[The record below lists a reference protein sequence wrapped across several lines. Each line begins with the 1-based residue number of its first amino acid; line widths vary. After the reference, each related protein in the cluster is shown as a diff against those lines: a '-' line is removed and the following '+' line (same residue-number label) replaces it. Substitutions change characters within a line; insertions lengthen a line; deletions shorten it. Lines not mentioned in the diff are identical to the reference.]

1 MTVPTLGPVTKL
13 LHAANSHPTG
23 DFLAIFAHD
32 GVVDDWGR
40 EYIGR
45 GAIKEWSDREFIGA
59 KVSLSVIRRPRSPIT
74 NSKSAPRSGATA
86 TPDRARPRH
95 PALKVRQGRTQFR
108 EGLQA
113 ARANQQASAGHRPP
127 DGQPHSE
134 GSVLVAAGSA
144 LASGW
149 STCCLSWWR
158 DFTPSLRNALRR

>member
-59 KVSLSVIRRPRSPIT
+59 KVSLSVIKTTTISDNELQISAEVGGDGYTGPSTATTSSAQGPAGQNPVSRRTAGGPGE
-74 NSKSAPRSGATA
+74 SAGESGA
-86 TPDRARPRH
+86 
-95 PALKVRQGRTQFR
+95 PA
-108 EGLQA
+108 A
-113 ARANQQASAGHRPP
+113 
-127 DGQPHSE
+127 
-134 GSVLVAAGSA
+134 
-144 LASGW
+144 
-149 STCCLSWWR
+149 
-158 DFTPSLRNALRR
+158 